1 MDFIPVERTRD
12 LLSLEHPSKPLC
24 HFSFRRALGNKT
36 LSGTT
41 VRNIRTEVYEN
52 DVIDPRPVDCVDCT
66 DVQEPISVR
75 LIVSGSSAAQPR
87 LSQMVQNVCAAFLQN
102 KETLALGSL
111 PNNQVVVSDNAV
123 VTVTS

>member
-52 DVIDPRPVDCVDCT
+52 DVIDPRPEDCADCT
-66 DVQEPISVR
+66 EVQEPISVR

-87 LSQMVQNVCAAFLQN
+87 LLQMVKNVCTAFIENQPVLSV
-102 KETLALGSL
+102 GSL
-111 PNNQVVVSDNAV
+111 PSNSVVVSDDSV
-123 VTVTS
+123 ITVS

>member
-1 MDFIPVERTRD
+1 MDFIFVERTRD

-52 DVIDPRPVDCVDCT
+52 DVIDPRSVDCADCT
-66 DVQEPISVR
+66 EVQEPISVR

-87 LSQMVQNVCAAFLQN
+87 LLQMVKNVCAAFIENQPVLSV
-102 KETLALGSL
+102 GSL
-111 PNNQVVVSDNAV
+111 PSNSVVISDDSV
-123 VTVTS
+123 ITTS

>member
-1 MDFIPVERTRD
+1 MDFIFVERTRD

-52 DVIDPRPVDCVDCT
+52 DVIDPRPVDCADCT
-66 DVQEPISVR
+66 EVQEPISVR

-87 LSQMVQNVCAAFLQN
+87 LLQMVKNVCAAFIENQP
-102 KETLALGSL
+102 TLSVGSL
-111 PNNQVVVSDNAV
+111 PSNSVVVSDDSV